1 MAKRVTEEDINK
13 INEVYSKCKSYA
25 ETARQTGWS
34 ASTVKRYVT
43 MVAPS
48 TENVNIIRFTKEQV
62 PQFTE
67 EILVQFAGL
76 TNFGDLCNLSEK
88 ELEEMEIFKKELQS

>member
-25 ETARQTGWS
+25 ETARLTGWS
-34 ASTVKRYVT
+34 ASTVKKYVT
-43 MVAPS
+43 LVAPAPK
-48 TENVNIIRFTKEQV
+48 NINIIRFTKEQV

-67 EILVQFAGL
+67 EVLAQFAGL
-76 TNFGDLCNLSEK
+76 TNFGDLCVLSES
-88 ELEEMEIFKKELQS
+88 ELREMEIFKKELQS